1 MENSVM
7 TNREKII
14 KTTFDNMNSMLP
26 KYKKNSDYDKSSVH
40 RLYYESIQ
48 RHGHI
53 FTRYVSKNAMKKST
67 NTTYDHFT
75 IPQWIGRF
83 IMDND
88 DVYLSDFE
96 KFKDIFKFSLQ
107 TIKVTKEENRKLSS
121 QTPVIKKI
129 DGINTF
135 IEISIKDKYHKAGI
149 LLWGDKEGYVDE
161 FPIPIPQEILDY
173 EEQFLKK

>member
-1 MENSVM
+1 M

-14 KTTFDNMNSMLP
+14 QTTYEHMNLILP
-26 KYKKNSDYDKSSVH
+26 IYKENPDWYDKRSVH
-40 RLYYESIQ
+40 RLYYDSIL
-48 RHGHI
+48 RHGHR
-53 FTRYVSKNAMKKST
+53 FTGYVSKNAMKKST
-67 NTTYDHFT
+67 NTTYDHFP

-83 IMDND
+83 IMDNG

-96 KFKDIFKFSLQ
+96 KFKDMFKFSLQ
-107 TIKVTKEENRKLSS
+107 TIKVTKEENRKLSL
-121 QTPVIKKI
+121 QTPIITNI

-135 IEISIKDKYHKAGI
+135 IEISIKDKYDKADI
-149 LLWGDKEGYVDE
+149 MLWCDKDGYVDE

>member
-1 MENSVM
+1 M

-14 KTTFDNMNSMLP
+14 KTTFDNMKLMLS
-26 KYKKNSDYDKSSVH
+26 KYNSDNYDKRSVH

-53 FTRYVSKNAMKKST
+53 FTNYVSKNAMKKST
-67 NTTYDHFT
+67 NTTYDHFS

-83 IMDND
+83 IMDNS

-107 TIKVTKEENRKLSS
+107 TIKVTKEENKKLSS
-121 QTPVIKKI
+121 QTPVIKEI
-129 DGINTF
+129 DGIKTF
-135 IEISIKDKYHKAGI
+135 IEISIKDKYNKAGI
-149 LLWGDKEGYVDE
+149 LLWCDKDGYVDE
-161 FPIPIPQEILDY
+161 FPIDIPQEILDY